1 MSTPRQARR
10 YSCCSGGLVAPVGA
24 DAVGEQPQHHAVP
37 PCPLLAHRVVSL
49 LQHIGGTA
57 DSGKPF
63 ARRANGFT
71 AWQQNDPG
79 FRA

>member
-1 MSTPRQARR
+1 MRWVSNRSTTRFLHVR
-10 YSCCSGGLVAPVGA
+10 CW
-24 DAVGEQPQHHAVP
+24 
-37 PCPLLAHRVVSL
+37 
-49 LQHIGGTA
+49 HIASFRFYNISGGTA